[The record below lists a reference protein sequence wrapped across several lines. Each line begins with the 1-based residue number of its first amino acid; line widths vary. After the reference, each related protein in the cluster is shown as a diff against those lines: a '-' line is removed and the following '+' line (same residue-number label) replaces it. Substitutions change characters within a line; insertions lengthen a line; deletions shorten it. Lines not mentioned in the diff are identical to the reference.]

1 MQIESSTGLIAPPEH
16 SKPAGAVNLAY
27 ILSANFSGST
37 LLAMLL
43 GSHPEAATVGEMR
56 APQIGD
62 VNAYMCSCGEPIK
75 KCPFWLKVNAGMARK
90 GIADFDITEARIS
103 IHDSRSKYVARLLDP
118 LPRGPLLEAARTVA
132 LSLSSDWRPHL
143 QQVHARN
150 VALVR
155 VLQELT
161 GVKLVIDSSKIAV
174 HLKFLLRSPEL
185 KIKVIRLVRDGRA
198 VTNSMLGHGLKRAT
212 RQETVAAAALGW
224 RRNNEGA
231 ERVLADLPAS
241 QQKHLQYEQ
250 LCRQPRETLCELC
263 DFLGLDPGRVV
274 LDFRAKTQH
283 VLGNEMRL
291 KSGSDIRLDERWRT
305 ALTKEDLAMFEEV
318 AGAMNRKYGY
328 E

>member
-198 VTNSMLGHGLKRAT
+198 VTNSMLGHGLKR
-212 RQETVAAAALGW
+212 EI
-224 RRNNEGA
+224 
-231 ERVLADLPAS
+231 
-241 QQKHLQYEQ
+241 
-250 LCRQPRETLCELC
+250 
-263 DFLGLDPGRVV
+263 GR
-274 LDFRAKTQH
+274 A
-283 VLGNEMRL
+283 
-291 KSGSDIRLDERWRT
+291 
-305 ALTKEDLAMFEEV
+305 
-318 AGAMNRKYGY
+318 
-328 E
+328 